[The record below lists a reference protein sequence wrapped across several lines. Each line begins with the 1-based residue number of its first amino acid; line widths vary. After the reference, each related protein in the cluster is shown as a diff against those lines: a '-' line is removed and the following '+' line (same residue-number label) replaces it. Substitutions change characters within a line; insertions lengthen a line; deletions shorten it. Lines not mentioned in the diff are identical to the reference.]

1 MKHYF
6 YMRFLTPIL
15 IFLLSGQVYAE
26 PVKPSSPTCQ
36 QLKGEWINELGS
48 KLNITSVDRKSG
60 QLSGT
65 YTSPSGTSGNSVA
78 MIGWMNAK
86 PSPAKTTKESP
97 TLSRMVVVS
106 FSVNWGE
113 YGSVTS
119 WSGVCGVKE
128 GVPTIKTIW
137 NLARTVDSY
146 DWDHIITN
154 SDTFIP
160 KNK

>member
-6 YMRFLTPIL
+6 YMRLLTPLL
-15 IFLLSGQVYAE
+15 IFLLSAQAYAE
-26 PVKPSSPTCQ
+26 PVKSSEPTCQ
-36 QLKGEWINELGS
+36 QLKGEWVNELGS
-48 KLNITSVDRKSG
+48 TLNITSVDKKSG
-60 QLSGT
+60 KLSGT
-65 YTSPSGTSGNSVA
+65 YTSPSGTSGRSVA
-78 MIGWMNAK
+78 MIGWMNDTASAAK
-86 PSPAKTTKESP
+86 ITKESP

-106 FSVNWGE
+106 FSVNWGK

-154 SDTFIP
+154 SDIFIP
-160 KNK
+160 KK